1 MSGGGV
7 LGNFARSPARRANA
21 LAAGL
26 GNAVVFNTCA
36 VTSEAERLHQVRTER
51 RPGSKYASLPQC
63 AYELRQAESLYRR
76 QNVPFINSANMSI
89 EEIAAVIMQEKA
101 LRRSPG

>member
-1 MSGGGV
+1 M
-7 LGNFARSPARRANA
+7 
-21 LAAGL
+21 
-26 GNAVVFNTCA
+26 
-36 VTSEAERLHQVRTER
+36 RTER